1 MRILVTG
8 ANGYLGQGI
17 VKAIIESGNKVIATD
32 FKLDNVDT
40 TIGDFGCYSFH
51 ETKNYSMAINYNYH
65 DYGGILQAYASFKKI
80 KDLGYEPE
88 AINMD

>member
-40 TIGDFGCYSFH
+40 RATKIEFPDRPYDSKAIWGDD
-51 ETKNYSMAINYNYH
+51 TKIEK
-65 DYGGILQAYASFKKI
+65 ILNK
-80 KDLGYEPE
+80 
-88 AINMD
+88 